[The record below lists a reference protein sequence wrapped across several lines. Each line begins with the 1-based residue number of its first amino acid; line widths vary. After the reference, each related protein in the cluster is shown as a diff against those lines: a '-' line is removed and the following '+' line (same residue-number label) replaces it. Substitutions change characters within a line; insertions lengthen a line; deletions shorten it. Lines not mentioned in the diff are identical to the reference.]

1 MPKTIQKVAQK
12 NDAFPPFF
20 IRQNPNSVSRALFNT
35 ISTQPPTRPRQG
47 SRFGGVC
54 HVESSIVGV
63 PSRRS
68 TFPVYSWYCTRY
80 FSVLI
85 IIINMGAYPTGSG
98 SGSSF
103 MFQPRI
109 DATLPAG
116 GDDFFSESRRQY
128 MNMIISAYAM
138 PVLYGFAFTRCA
150 VLCIPKSLSSRA

>member
-1 MPKTIQKVAQK
+1 M
-12 NDAFPPFF
+12 
-20 IRQNPNSVSRALFNT
+20 
-35 ISTQPPTRPRQG
+35 
-47 SRFGGVC
+47 
-54 HVESSIVGV
+54 

-98 SGSSF
+98 SGSRF

-116 GDDFFSESRRQY
+116 GDDFLNRRLFFPESRQQY
-128 MNMIISAYAM
+128 MNMIIGAYAM

-150 VLCIPKSLSSRA
+150 YRNRFRRGISTGCPSWCNIVLHVIRAMGSISEGSMKTSLTAFFFQQGPSGHTPPTPPPPPTT